1 MIVLRE
7 LRDPVGIALAAV
19 GAVVV
24 LFLQQG
30 PETAVLIGVA
40 ILAFR
45 VGAGLAIERIWPTP
59 PVVVVPPGSPW
70 YFPLTKRESE
80 VAELVAQGYTNK
92 EIAERMHSER
102 TVDGHLTER
111 GIEAHIQNIRN
122 KLSVSRRAQIAAWV
136 IQNRSPEPAK
146 TTAERPVLR

>member
-1 MIVLRE
+1 MVVLRE
-7 LRDPVGIALAAV
+7 LKDPVGLAVAAV
-19 GAVVV
+19 GAAVV

-30 PETAVLIGVA
+30 VETAVLVGVA

-45 VGAGLAIERIWPTP
+45 IAAGLAIERIWPTP
-59 PVVVVPPGSPW
+59 AAVPPGSPW

-102 TVDGHLTER
+102 TPDGHLTER
-111 GIEAHIQNIRN
+111 GVEAHIQNIRN
-122 KLSVSRRAQIAAWV
+122 KLMVNRRAQIAAWV
-136 IQNRSPEPAK
+136 IQKRPPQAAR
-146 TTAERPVLR
+146 TTSERPVVR

>member
-1 MIVLRE
+1 MVMLRE
-7 LRDPVGIALAAV
+7 LRDPVGLALAVLGA
-19 GAVVV
+19 AVVLV
-24 LFLQQG
+24 LQQG
-30 PETAVLIGVA
+30 PETTVLVGLA

-45 VGAGLAIERIWPTP
+45 VAAGLAIERIWPTP
-59 PVVVVPPGSPW
+59 AAVPPGSPW

-80 VAELVAQGYTNK
+80 VAGLVAEGYTNK

-122 KLSVSRRAQIAAWV
+122 KLNVNRRAQIAAWV
-136 IQNRSPEPAK
+136 IQNRPPEPVK
-146 TTAERPVLR
+146 PTTERPVVR

>member
-1 MIVLRE
+1 MVVLRE

-19 GAVVV
+19 VAVVA

-30 PETAVLIGVA
+30 LETTALVGVA

-45 VGAGLAIERIWPTP
+45 VAAGLAIERISPTRAA
-59 PVVVVPPGSPW
+59 VPPGSPW
-70 YFPLTKRESE
+70 YFPLTKREGE

-92 EIAERMHSER
+92 EIAEQMHSER

-122 KLSVSRRAQIAAWV
+122 KLDVNRRAQIAAWV
-136 IQNRSPEPAK
+136 IKNRPPKPER
-146 TTAERPVLR
+146 TQSDRPVVR

>member
-1 MIVLRE
+1 MIILRE
-7 LRDPVGIALAAV
+7 VRDPVGIALAAV

-30 PETAVLIGVA
+30 PETAVLVGIA

-45 VGAGLAIERIWPTP
+45 GAAGLAIERISPTP
-59 PVVVVPPGSPW
+59 AAVPPGSPW

-111 GIEAHIQNIRN
+111 GIEAHFQNIRN
-122 KLSVSRRAQIAAWV
+122 KLNFNRRAQIAAWV
-136 IQNRSPEPAK
+136 IQNRPPETVK
-146 TTAERPVLR
+146 TTSERPVVR

>member
-1 MIVLRE
+1 MVVLRE
-7 LRDPVGIALAAV
+7 LRDPVGIALAAI
-19 GAVVV
+19 GAAVV

-30 PETAVLIGVA
+30 PETAVLVGVA

-45 VGAGLAIERIWPTP
+45 VAAGLAIERIWPTP

-80 VAELVAQGYTNK
+80 VAEFVAQGYTNK

-111 GIEAHIQNIRN
+111 GIAAHIQNIMN
-122 KLSVSRRAQIAAWV
+122 KLDFNRRAQIAAWV
-136 IQNRSPEPAK
+136 IQNRPPEPAK
-146 TTAERPVLR
+146 TASERPVLR

>member
-1 MIVLRE
+1 MVILRE
-7 LRDPVGIALAAV
+7 LRDPVGLALAVLGA
-19 GAVVV
+19 AVVLV
-24 LFLQQG
+24 LQQG
-30 PETAVLIGVA
+30 PETTVLVGLA

-45 VGAGLAIERIWPTP
+45 VAAGLAIERIWPTP
-59 PVVVVPPGSPW
+59 AAVPPGSPW

-80 VAELVAQGYTNK
+80 VAGLVAEGYTNK

-122 KLSVSRRAQIAAWV
+122 KLNVNRRAQIAAWV
-136 IQNRSPEPAK
+136 IQNRPPEPVK
-146 TTAERPVLR
+146 TTTERPVVR

>member
-7 LRDPVGIALAAV
+7 LRDPVGIGLAAAGV
-19 GAVVV
+19 VVV
-24 LFLQQG
+24 LLLQQG
-30 PETAVLIGVA
+30 PDTAVLVGLA

-45 VGAGLAIERIWPTP
+45 VAAGLAIERIWPP
-59 PVVVVPPGSPW
+59 PAAVPPGSPW

-80 VAELVAQGYTNK
+80 VAEFVAQGYTNK

-102 TVDGHLTER
+102 TPDGHLTER

-122 KLSVSRRAQIAAWV
+122 KLNVNRRAQIAAWV
-136 IQNRSPEPAK
+136 IQNRPPEAAK
-146 TTAERPVLR
+146 TTAERPVVR

>member
-1 MIVLRE
+1 MVVLRE
-7 LRDPVGIALAAV
+7 LRDPVGIALAAA

-30 PETAVLIGVA
+30 PETALLIAGA
-40 ILAFR
+40 ILVFR
-45 VGAGLAIERIWPTP
+45 VAAGLAVERFWPTP
-59 PVVVVPPGSPW
+59 PIVPLGSPW

-80 VAELVAQGYTNK
+80 VAEFVAQGHTNK

-122 KLSVSRRAQIAAWV
+122 KLDVNRRAQIAAWV
-136 IQNRSPEPAK
+136 IQNRPPEPAK
-146 TTAERPVLR
+146 TTSERPVAH

>member
-7 LRDPVGIALAAV
+7 LKDPVGIALAAAGV
-19 GAVVV
+19 VVV

-30 PETAVLIGVA
+30 PETAVLVGAA
-40 ILAFR
+40 ILVFR
-45 VGAGLAIERIWPTP
+45 VAAGLAVERIWPTP
-59 PVVVVPPGSPW
+59 KAVPPGSPW

-80 VAELVAQGYTNK
+80 VAEFVAQGYTNK

-122 KLSVSRRAQIAAWV
+122 KLDVNRRAQIAAWV
-136 IQNRSPEPAK
+136 IQNRPPEPAK
-146 TTAERPVLR
+146 TTLERPVVR

>member
-1 MIVLRE
+1 MVVLSE
-7 LRDPVGIALAAV
+7 LKDPIGIALAAV

-30 PETAVLIGVA
+30 VETTVLVGLA

-45 VGAGLAIERIWPTP
+45 VAAGLAIERLWPTP
-59 PVVVVPPGSPW
+59 AAVPPGSSW

-80 VAELVAQGYTNK
+80 VAEFVAQGYTNK

-122 KLSVSRRAQIAAWV
+122 KLDFNRRAQIAAWV
-136 IQNRSPEPAK
+136 IQNRPPEPAK
-146 TTAERPVLR
+146 TTLERPVVR

>member
-1 MIVLRE
+1 MVVLRE
-7 LRDPVGIALAAV
+7 LKDPVGLALALL

-24 LFLQQG
+24 LVLQQG
-30 PETAVLIGVA
+30 PETTVLVGLA

-45 VGAGLAIERIWPTP
+45 VAAGLAIERLWPTP
-59 PVVVVPPGSPW
+59 AAVPPGSPW

-122 KLSVSRRAQIAAWV
+122 KLDFNRRAQIAAWV
-136 IQNRSPEPAK
+136 IQNRPPEPAK
-146 TTAERPVLR
+146 TTSERPVVR

>member
-1 MIVLRE
+1 MIVFRE
-7 LRDPVGIALAAV
+7 LRDPVGVALAAA
-19 GAVVV
+19 GALVV

-30 PETAVLIGVA
+30 VETTLLIGLA

-45 VGAGLAIERIWPTP
+45 LAAGLAIERIWPTP
-59 PVVVVPPGSPW
+59 AAVPPGSPW

-80 VAELVAQGYTNK
+80 VAEFVAQGYTNK

>member
-1 MIVLRE
+1 MVVLRE
-7 LRDPVGIALAAV
+7 LKDPVGLALALL

-24 LFLQQG
+24 LVLQQG
-30 PETAVLIGVA
+30 PETTVLVGLA

-45 VGAGLAIERIWPTP
+45 VAAGLAVERIWPTP
-59 PVVVVPPGSPW
+59 AAAPPGSPW

-80 VAELVAQGYTNK
+80 VAELVAQGYTNR

-122 KLSVSRRAQIAAWV
+122 KLDVNRRAQIAAWV
-136 IQNRSPEPAK
+136 IQNRPPEPAK
-146 TTAERPVLR
+146 TTSERPVVR

>member
-1 MIVLRE
+1 MVALRE
-7 LRDPVGIALAAV
+7 LKDPVGIALAAV
-19 GAVVV
+19 GAAVA
-24 LFLQQG
+24 LLLQQG
-30 PETAVLIGVA
+30 PETTVLVGVA

-45 VGAGLAIERIWPTP
+45 VAAGLAVERLWPTP
-59 PVVVVPPGSPW
+59 PAVPPGSPW

-122 KLSVSRRAQIAAWV
+122 KLTVNRRAQIAAWV
-136 IQNRSPEPAK
+136 IQNRPPEPAK
-146 TTAERPVLR
+146 TTSERPVAR

>member
-1 MIVLRE
+1 MVVLRE
-7 LRDPVGIALAAV
+7 LKDPVGLALAVLGA
-19 GAVVV
+19 AVVLV
-24 LFLQQG
+24 LQQG
-30 PETAVLIGVA
+30 PETTVLVGLA

-45 VGAGLAIERIWPTP
+45 VAAGLAIERIWPTP
-59 PVVVVPPGSPW
+59 AAAPPGSPW

-111 GIEAHIQNIRN
+111 GIEAHFQNIRN
-122 KLSVSRRAQIAAWV
+122 KLNFNRRAQIAAWV
-136 IQNRSPEPAK
+136 IQNRPPETVK
-146 TTAERPVLR
+146 TTSERPVVR

>member
-1 MIVLRE
+1 MVVLRE
-7 LRDPVGIALAAV
+7 LRDPIGIALAVA

-45 VGAGLAIERIWPTP
+45 VAAGLAIERFWPTP
-59 PVVVVPPGSPW
+59 PSVPLGSPW

-80 VAELVAQGYTNK
+80 VAELVAQGFTNK

-102 TVDGHLTER
+102 TPDGHLAER
-111 GIEAHIQNIRN
+111 GVEAHIQNIRN
-122 KLSVSRRAQIAAWV
+122 KLIVNRRAQIAAWV
-136 IQNRSPEPAK
+136 IKNRPPEPAK
-146 TTAERPVLR
+146 TTSERPVLR

>member
-1 MIVLRE
+1 MVVLPE
-7 LRDPVGIALAAV
+7 LKDPVGIALAAL
-19 GAVVV
+19 GATVV
-24 LFLQQG
+24 LALQQG
-30 PETAVLIGVA
+30 PETTVLVGLA

-45 VGAGLAIERIWPTP
+45 VAAGLTIERIWPTP

-80 VAELVAQGYTNK
+80 VAEFVAQGYTNR

-111 GIEAHIQNIRN
+111 GVAAHIQNIMN
-122 KLSVSRRAQIAAWV
+122 KLDFNRRAQIAAWV
-136 IQNRSPEPAK
+136 TDRRPRAPAE
-146 TTAERPVLR
+146 AASERPATR